1 MKDLVTLP
9 NSPKS
14 SLTLTQ
20 KLCSEI
26 MPNGLNGAELWLY
39 THTRRIIIGFHRIVI
54 VCVRCSNVFV
64 VVRNVFKVFSGL
76 LNDSGIPLYKTST
89 LKFSPFLTVNL
100 SEFIFLILEKYN
112 KEELIYDWQTNKK
125 INFETFIKTY
135 TNNKELKNIFVLNNK
150 ICVQKDDVFNL
161 FSLKNQE
168 DSDRFLEV
176 LENYFR
182 KNNRSD
188 AIFVK
193 DTSSAQRKWVYKIL
207 VEKGFDKK
215 RLYRLKTTFL
225 RR

>member
-1 MKDLVTLP
+1 MYGKYNIVLFNNNNKKKLIKKYSTL
-9 NSPKS
+9 NNAKKKFDKLISESKKIVFNKKYQNFDES
-14 SLTLTQ
+14 YYYLGLITNQKVTQ
-20 KLCSEI
+20 KS
-26 MPNGLNGAELWLY
+26 LY
-39 THTRRIIIGFHRIVI
+39 LKDDLG
-54 VCVRCSNVFV
+54 
-64 VVRNVFKVFSGL
+64 RN
-76 LNDSGIPLYKTST
+76 IP
-89 LKFSPFLTVNL
+89 VNINN

-112 KEELIYDWQTNKK
+112 IEELIYDWQTNKK

-135 TNNKELKNIFVLNNK
+135 TKNKELKNIFVLNNK

-168 DSDRFLEV
+168 DSDSFLEV